1 MRLRRENLEVFAQPC
16 FLAALLVLIANDWY
30 LKSHYPNWLTG
41 KLSDFAGLYVFAQF
55 IAALSGVRIVWVAA
69 ASAVLF
75 IVWKSPL
82 ASPLIE
88 FANIYSPLRI
98 HRTVD
103 FTDLAALCVL
113 PLAVRLY
120 TVRTNWRQSFLKYPA
135 AVFAMLAIMA
145 TSVLPPSY
153 NVRFDLQNLMNRETA
168 IGTTYA
174 EVDKLLTQRGMQCTF
189 CVEESSYRE
198 YLTTQGKITV
208 RLNYDSLDSK
218 LFVSVTT
225 YAPDVAKTRTDE
237 LEATLLGLL
246 RSRFENV
253 TVTRTSSVHENTTP
267 RKSTWQIKIE
277 APSVGF
283 PLSCAGNGINHP
295 EIAKALAIFDD
306 TVRASTAIDLRT
318 EYCYPTDARCSLE
331 MCRHSALGHVTGPN
345 RSDRS
350 IYANSR
356 GYVGWGGT
364 SLYLE
369 ITEYGNGRSLAERIA
384 DSLEARLRATL
395 RNVIPVTVTRPVEQQ
410 HAPRSGPQTVR
421 P

>member
-1 MRLRRENLEVFAQPC
+1 MRLKREDFEVLAQPS
-16 FLAALLVLIANDWY
+16 FLVALLVLVANDSY

-55 IAALSGVRIVWVAA
+55 VAVLSGVRIVWVAA

-75 IVWKSPL
+75 IAWKSPL

-88 FANIYSPLRI
+88 LANTYSPLRI
-98 HRTVD
+98 RRTVD
-103 FTDLAALCVL
+103 YTDLAAIGVL

-120 TVRTNWRQSFLKYPA
+120 TARACWRLSFIKYPA
-135 AVFAMLAIMA
+135 AAFAMLGIMA

-153 NVRFDLQNLMNRETA
+153 NVRFDLRDIEHRETA

-174 EVDKLLTQRGMQCTF
+174 EVDKLLTQRGMHCTF

-198 YLTTQGKITV
+198 YFATQGNITV
-208 RLNYDSLDSK
+208 RLNYDSLDRK
-218 LFVSVTT
+218 LFVSVST
-225 YAPDVAKTRTDE
+225 YSPDVAKTRTDE
-237 LEATLLGLL
+237 LEATLRGLL
-246 RSRFENV
+246 RPRFENV
-253 TVTRTSSVHENTTP
+253 TVTRTSSAYEYTVPH
-267 RKSTWQIKIE
+267 KSTWQIKIE
-277 APSVGF
+277 TPSVGF

-306 TVRASTAIDLRT
+306 TVHVPTAINLRT

-345 RSDRS
+345 RFDRS
-350 IYANSR
+350 IHANSR

-369 ITEYGNGRSLAERIA
+369 IIEYGNDRNLAEKIA

-395 RNVIPVTVTRPVEQQ
+395 RNEIPIAVTRPVEHQ
-410 HAPRSGPQTVR
+410 HGARNGP
-421 P
+421 